1 MKKRTL
7 SDLDMPAYLLNCP
20 LSVSSNQPNNKW
32 MTDALAKGED
42 ITIDVDDAV
51 GQWYDLYSIL
61 SANGIVQLLPTPTF
75 KTGELQDLVYVAN
88 MGICL
93 NLPKGRNVIVVSNF
107 TSPPRQAETA
117 VGEYFFKGMGY
128 DEVVVCTY
136 KFEGEADLKHIRDN
150 IYIGGYGMRTD
161 IRAFIWMEEKFNIQ
175 IIKVKITNPNLYHFD
190 CSLFPMS
197 KEVVI
202 FDGLNFTKDEMD
214 EVKRVVE
221 VIPVKNQSLLDYG
234 MTNMCRVGSLILVG
248 SDLHDLDTSIPEE
261 REAYKIEREKI
272 NFLEDVCMELSLE
285 LNPVNL
291 SVFYSSGAALSCNV
305 MHLNRVSYNV
315 DMI

>member
-1 MKKRTL
+1 VK
-7 SDLDMPAYLLNCP
+7 LLTTITFLP
-20 LSVSSNQPNNKW
+20 L
-32 MTDALAKGED
+32 GR
-42 ITIDVDDAV
+42 
-51 GQWYDLYSIL
+51 
-61 SANGIVQLLPTPTF
+61 F
-75 KTGELQDLVYVAN
+75 KQIPIFATYTKSCN
-88 MGICL
+88 
-93 NLPKGRNVIVVSNF
+93 
-107 TSPPRQAETA
+107 SPVLK

-128 DEVVVCTY
+128 DEVVVCPY